1 MTRRRRLTPE
11 QVRRVLAP
19 PPPEGLFG
27 IGRTFD
33 FGLARSE
40 KPEPEKRL
48 ARVIP
53 LRKAGKVG
61 SE

>member
-1 MTRRRRLTPE
+1 MTRRRLTPE
-11 QVRRVLAP
+11 EVRRALEP
-19 PPPEGLFG
+19 PPPTVFAVGQ
-27 IGRTFD
+27 RFD

-53 LRKAGKVG
+53 LRNTGKVG